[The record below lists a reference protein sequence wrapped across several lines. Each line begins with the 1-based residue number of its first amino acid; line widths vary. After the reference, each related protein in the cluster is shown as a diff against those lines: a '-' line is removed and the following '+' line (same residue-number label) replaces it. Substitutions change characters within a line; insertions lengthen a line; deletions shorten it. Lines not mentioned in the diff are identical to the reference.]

1 MKEQGGE
8 VGKGEWEGV
17 GGVRGEV
24 GGEEGRQRGKNH
36 NLSSAQHHRRS
47 RVF

>member
-24 GGEEGRQRGKNH
+24 GGEGRQRGKNH